1 MRSAV
6 NAGVLSLVIEKP
18 SYGGEIGRR
27 FEARYEG
34 LLGSRP
40 QHVYKALEDLERQA
54 LIEQMEPDDELE
66 WSAQPT
72 RVYRA
77 TAKGARAY
85 RRWLRAPITA
95 SSRTRHEIMVRLA
108 STRADDVETTERLL
122 DAYERAVLAIVR
134 QPPAA
139 GESMIDQLVDEE
151 RRTLG
156 DAQLRWVSRARDAL
170 REQASRR
177 ES

>member
-1 MRSAV
+1 
-6 NAGVLSLVIEKP
+6 VLSLVIEKP

-54 LIEQMEPDDELE
+54 LIEQIEPDEELE
-66 WSAQPT
+66 WAAQPM

-85 RRWLRAPITA
+85 RRWLRAPIAA
-95 SSRTRHEIMVRLA
+95 SSRTRHEVMVRLA
-108 STRADDVETTERLL
+108 STRADDLETTERLL
-122 DAYERAVLAIVR
+122 EAYERAVLSVVR
-134 QPPAA
+134 QPAA
-139 GESMIDQLVDEE
+139 DDGTSMIDQLIDEE

-156 DAQLRWVSRARDAL
+156 DAQLRWVARARDAL

-177 ES
+177 DR